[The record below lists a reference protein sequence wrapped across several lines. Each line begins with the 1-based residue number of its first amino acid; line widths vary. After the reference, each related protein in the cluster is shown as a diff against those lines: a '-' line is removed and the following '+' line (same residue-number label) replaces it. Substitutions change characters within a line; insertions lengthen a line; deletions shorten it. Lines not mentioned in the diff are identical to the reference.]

1 MARAPATIGSVAAKA
16 SPVRRFLV
24 REELMKPP
32 AKVRRVRRHSRC
44 EQFMPEEWNYQE
56 SAKWGTC

>member
-1 MARAPATIGSVAAKA
+1 MGSVAAKA

-32 AKVRRVRRHSRC
+32 AKVRRVRRHSRR
-44 EQFMPEEWNYQE
+44 EQFMPEEWNCQE
-56 SAKWGTC
+56 STKWGAG